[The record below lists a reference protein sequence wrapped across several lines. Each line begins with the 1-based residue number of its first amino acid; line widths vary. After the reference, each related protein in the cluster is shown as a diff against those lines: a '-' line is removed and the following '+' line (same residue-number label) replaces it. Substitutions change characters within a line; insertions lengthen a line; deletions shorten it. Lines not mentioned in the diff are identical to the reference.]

1 MTLVEVRDFNSLI
14 YNKTFLDQHVKK
26 QLRTQ

>member
-1 MTLVEVRDFNSLI
+1 MAFVEVRDFNSLI
-14 YNKTFLDQHVKK
+14 YNKTFLDQPVEK